1 MEIRQV
7 SVVHIQ
13 TMFEIFYSP
22 NDTTCTRNAPD
33 KIVLQNRRQN
43 IVNLYQRICILHRD
57 KYIFIRISN
66 QLVRQVIVN
75 LKDELIK

>member
-1 MEIRQV
+1 
-7 SVVHIQ
+7 
-13 TMFEIFYSP
+13 MFEIFYST

-33 KIVLQNRRQN
+33 KIVLQNRTQN
-43 IVNLYQRICILHRD
+43 IVNLYQRICILHIRD

-66 QLVRQVIVN
+66 QLVTQVIVN